1 MYVHMWSHAGFCV
14 YVLNVL
20 DVVNSLTVSSQCPEG
35 MLSLGLEMDIVLA
48 PFENGAAI
56 PHGVM
61 APPDVS

>member
-1 MYVHMWSHAGFCV
+1 MYMF
-14 YVLNVL
+14 NVL

-35 MLSLGLEMDIVLA
+35 MLSLRLKIDIVLA
-48 PFENGAAI
+48 PFENGTAI